1 LLWLTVFIIDSII
14 QDRLFVLAK
23 EKRGM
28 GENKVR
34 GFIKILIEDGK
45 IKEEPIKRQG
55 ATYPNQTFTGWS
67 HPAAWTTSHVEPKRS
82 LSAVWTSSRITT
94 TRSHRGTL
102 ELPLVR

>member
-1 LLWLTVFIIDSII
+1 V
-14 QDRLFVLAK
+14 AK

-55 ATYPNQTFTGWS
+55 ATYPNQTFTGWI
-67 HPAAWTTSHVEPKRS
+67 PASSVSKSPILSDIEGKHVKI
-82 LSAVWTSSRITT
+82 TGRIEMYKGKPE
-94 TRSHRGTL
+94 TRINAASQL
-102 ELPLVR
+102 EVE